1 MIADNQKQF
10 LLNRIVDELTYFL
23 MQDNG
28 FSISE
33 ALKFVYASH
42 TYELLQNSCSD
53 LYVQSP
59 SYVYEIL
66 KKELFL

>member
-33 ALKFVYASH
+33 ALKLVYDSH
-42 TYELLQNSCSD
+42 TYELLQNVGSD

-59 SYVYEIL
+59 SYVYEFL